1 MTSLSEA
8 PAAPQLLKA
17 PTGIRGLD
25 EITRG
30 GLPQGRS
37 TLVTGG
43 TGTGKTLLGLQFLVA
58 GAREHGEPGVLVTFE
73 ESAEK
78 VTANVASLGFDLDGL
93 QRDGMLIIMAF
104 PVEAAE
110 IVETGE
116 FDFGPLSLVL
126 DDAIRRIGARRVV
139 LDSIEVLFGAFKA
152 QAIVRA
158 ELGRLFGWLE
168 GREVTAIVTGERAD
182 DALTRHGIEE
192 YVSDCVIVLDHRVH
206 EGVATRRLQVIKYR
220 GLTHETNE
228 YPFLISVHGFE
239 VLPVTAVSLDYGAS
253 SERLPTG
260 VPRLDRMLSGGLYR
274 GSTVLVSGAPGTGK
288 STVGAHLIDAA
299 CARGERALLVL
310 FEESPDEVIR
320 NMGSV
325 GLDLGRWVEA
335 GLLRIC
341 AARPSAFGLEA
352 HLTILARLMDE
363 QKPTVAVLDG
373 ITSLTHQPTQA
384 DVVSMVAR
392 QIHLLKSRGITA
404 MATTL
409 VQDEASGVGVSSLMD
424 TWLLLRNVE
433 SNGERNR
440 LLFVLKS
447 RGTAHSNQV
456 REFVLTDHGVELAD
470 VYVGPGGVMTG
481 SARVMQQARERSDQ
495 LEREE
500 QLMRRKRELKAHVAQ
515 GQAQLAVLQE
525 ELAAQQAELEQIAGR
540 EARLAADAQ
549 ATRAALAAQRRADP
563 ARRDDRAQ

>member
-1 MTSLSEA
+1 M
-8 PAAPQLLKA
+8 
-17 PTGIRGLD
+17 
-25 EITRG
+25 
-30 GLPQGRS
+30 
-37 TLVTGG
+37 
-43 TGTGKTLLGLQFLVA
+43 
-58 GAREHGEPGVLVTFE
+58 
-73 ESAEK
+73 
-78 VTANVASLGFDLDGL
+78 
-93 QRDGMLIIMAF
+93 
-104 PVEAAE
+104 
-110 IVETGE
+110 
-116 FDFGPLSLVL
+116 
-126 DDAIRRIGARRVV
+126 
-139 LDSIEVLFGAFKA
+139 
-152 QAIVRA
+152 
-158 ELGRLFGWLE
+158 
-168 GREVTAIVTGERAD
+168 
-182 DALTRHGIEE
+182 
-192 YVSDCVIVLDHRVH
+192 
-206 EGVATRRLQVIKYR
+206 
-220 GLTHETNE
+220 
-228 YPFLISVHGFE
+228 
-239 VLPVTAVSLDYGAS
+239 
-253 SERLPTG
+253 
-260 VPRLDRMLSGGLYR
+260 
-274 GSTVLVSGAPGTGK
+274 
-288 STVGAHLIDAA
+288 
-299 CARGERALLVL
+299 
-310 FEESPDEVIR
+310 
-320 NMGSV
+320 
-325 GLDLGRWVEA
+325 EA

-500 QLMRRKRELKAHVAQ
+500 QLQRRKRELKAHVAQ

-540 EARLAADAQ
+540 DHGWWPMPRRPGRPWPLSAGQIRLDAN
-549 ATRAALAAQRRADP
+549 
-563 ARRDDRAQ
+563 DRAQ